1 MGKKLMQENGL
12 HQKESNGAGLRK
24 EAERLFHHQ
33 IVERIEANQIPDSLV
48 LNFDQTPSKY
58 VLVSTATL
66 AKRNSKQVSIKGLD
80 DKRSSTANFTITQD
94 GKFLGMHVIYGGKT
108 NQSLPRYQF
117 PKWFSHSVKKKHYS
131 NEKKSMI
138 EEIVLA
144 YVNKGRLKVNRPNQ
158 VVLIIFDAL
167 RGQITDDVL
176 KLFKQN
182 HIDTVF
188 VPANMNG
195 ILRPLDLTVIG
206 FAKFCEKKFN
216 H

>member
-1 MGKKLMQENGL
+1 M
-12 HQKESNGAGLRK
+12 
-24 EAERLFHHQ
+24 
-33 IVERIEANQIPDSLV
+33 
-48 LNFDQTPSKY
+48 T
-58 VLVSTATL
+58 
-66 AKRNSKQVSIKGLD
+66 
-80 DKRSSTANFTITQD
+80 
-94 GKFLGMHVIYGGKT
+94 
-108 NQSLPRYQF
+108 
-117 PKWFSHSVKKKHYS
+117 
-131 NEKKSMI
+131 

-216 H
+216 HQYMEQIMERLDDGKSIQEIDVKLQLTILKLLHAYRLIKLFNEITKSEGKEVIMSGFKAAGIIEAIEKGSTQLESLDPFSDLDLLLTQTPMTKYH